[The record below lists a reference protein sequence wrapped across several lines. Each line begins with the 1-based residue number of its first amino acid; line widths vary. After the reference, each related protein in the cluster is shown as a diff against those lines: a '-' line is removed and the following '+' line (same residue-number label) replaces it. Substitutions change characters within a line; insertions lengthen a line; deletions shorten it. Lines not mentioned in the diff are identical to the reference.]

1 LTVNWDKPI
10 YPNHPKNS
18 STNDYF
24 PTGSKME
31 TAARSER
38 YSLLGT
44 AMTKDHID
52 TVILGHHANDL
63 QETTLFRISRH
74 SGVVGLAGI
83 HTLSAFP
90 VALHKSWT
98 NYTLIRPL
106 LDISKTR
113 LIDTCKE
120 YGIKWEEDPSNTIT
134 TGLIQR
140 NVIREILNSVNQADC
155 PEGLKALQFDN
166 FQKFCN
172 NMDAHQVNIMKRTN
186 DAIEKYV
193 TFNPKYGLCQI
204 DYKNAPWK
212 QSFHFA
218 ARVLSKLNQWVRC
231 GNNSPRL
238 NTIRNAVEYFMD
250 PTTIKSNKSNQHLV
264 QLAGT
269 ILIFTPKKER
279 LILIR
284 EPLTQTCRAKNTFI
298 VPLPVGGKPSSF
310 EAFFDD
316 RYFINVKIQKHYLL
330 DPKLLMWCKMTYP
343 MLTNLSDI
351 EHTVK
356 LRSFDHDLHSDR
368 LIRLLRIYKLKLSD
382 PKVTSTIK
390 QFYRTN
396 RESLELI
403 PVKSARTTIPVIVI
417 ELKGELDGVKFEK
430 EVVVGFPTLG
440 INFLPTS
447 FLIRSEDKFRSY
459 KGMGNDRLLL
469 NLENAE
475 N

>member
-1 LTVNWDKPI
+1 MKGKKKIGIAVSGGVDSMALAYLLAKANGTENLKAYIVNHNLREGSTKEAEITKKRLTEWGLNSEILTVSWDKPV
-10 YPNHPKNS
+10 YPNHPKNP
-18 STNDYF
+18 STNNYF
-24 PTGSKME
+24 PTSAKME

-38 YSLLGT
+38 YLVLGT
-44 AMTKDHID
+44 AMTNDHID

-83 HTLSAFP
+83 HTLSSFP
-90 VALHKSWT
+90 VILHKSWT
-98 NYTLIRPL
+98 NYNLIRPL
-106 LDISKTR
+106 LDIPKTR

-140 NVIREILNSVNQADC
+140 NVIREILNSVNQSDC
-155 PEGLKALQFDN
+155 PE
-166 FQKFCN
+166 
-172 NMDAHQVNIMKRTN
+172 VNIMKRTN
-186 DAIEKYV
+186 EAIEKYV

-284 EPLTQTCRAKNTFI
+284 EPLTQTCRAKNTFL
-298 VPLPVGGKPSSF
+298 VPLPVAGKPSSF

-316 RYFINVKIQKHYLL
+316 RYFISVKIQKHYLL

-351 EHTVK
+351 EHSVK

-382 PKVTSTIK
+382 PKTTSTIK

-403 PVKSARTTIPVIVI
+403 P
-417 ELKGELDGVKFEK
+417 
-430 EVVVGFPTLG
+430 
-440 INFLPTS
+440 
-447 FLIRSEDKFRSY
+447 
-459 KGMGNDRLLL
+459 
-469 NLENAE
+469 
-475 N
+475 